1 MKRAMV
7 ISILCVTGCG
17 SGVPLQSPLEAGVYS
32 GTTTALATISGVGVY
47 ESVGPS
53 VGPSAM
59 IVISESGFPVENG
72 RELSDG
78 LVISENLFDFAVRVE
93 VSLTVVGDSLIVNK
107 RVTGGGPEGFVEEI
121 YVAMSGGRMSY
132 SADITLSLSEE
143 GSIITFSG
151 TETGILSR

>member
-7 ISILCVTGCG
+7 ISMLYVTGCG
-17 SGVPLQSPLEAGVYS
+17 SGVPLRSPLEAGVYS
-32 GTTTALATISGVGVY
+32 GTTTAFVTISGGGVF
-47 ESVGPS
+47 ESEGPL

-78 LVISENLFDFAVRVE
+78 LVISENLFDFAVHAE
-93 VSLTVVGDSLIVNK
+93 ISLSVVVDSLIVNK
-107 RVTGGGPEGFVEEI
+107 RITGDGLEGISDEI

-132 SADITLSLSEE
+132 SSEITLSFSEG

-151 TETGILSR
+151 TETGVLSR